1 MIASVVVIFI
11 LMIRGGA
18 TAQHAWARARA
29 WLLSCLV
36 ELWKLEF
43 FAYGCFWLWKLEVFL
58 WCCCLYGNLSLFR
71 LKKKKKRIGLL

>member
-43 FAYGCFWLWKLEVFL
+43 YGYGVFL
-58 WCCCLYGNLSLFR
+58 VLEYFLVLFVCLVRLFR
-71 LKKKKKRIGLL
+71 LKKKHVWLLL